1 MSKSVMTGT
10 IGGGKLSR
18 EDAELILD
26 LRDRAVLVLLRF
38 YEIDAPPDLNKE
50 LYIILNAFIAQNT
63 PPKPG
68 PRDIAKEIDKH
79 IKELIGRGMHL
90 KEAIPY
96 ARLFQAKLLQKTLAQ
111 VKVAHLRY
119 GNVSLKKH
127 K

>member
-50 LYIILNAFIAQNT
+50 LYIILNAFIAQNMNR
-63 PPKPG
+63 PG
-68 PRDIAKEIDKH
+68 FSGGH
-79 IKELIGRGMHL
+79 
-90 KEAIPY
+90 
-96 ARLFQAKLLQKTLAQ
+96 F
-111 VKVAHLRY
+111 V
-119 GNVSLKKH
+119 
-127 K
+127 